1 MFKIGGTIC
10 YDINVTYIQSPKD
23 DLRKSPKFEFG
34 VIFRFLLH
42 LKKKM
47 VKLMGLDIA

>member
-1 MFKIGGTIC
+1 MFKIGDTIC

-23 DLRKSPKFEFG
+23 DLPKSPKFEFG

-42 LKKKM
+42 LKKNDGKA
-47 VKLMGLDIA
+47 VGT